1 MTNMPPMPTFRT
13 PGLRML
19 LASVAAVLAVAAP
32 ATALLGLPVALP
44 AADQHID
51 TPLGSIDASASEQ
64 GADACYDLGT
74 PALPVP
80 ALPAAPALPSLPVPV
95 PVAVPAV
102 PAIPTPS
109 AASSAC
115 VSAGLDGAS
124 ADIGADAAGIHAGTG
139 IQADSPVPM
148 DQVESTVYD
157 AQSTAG
163 ATAGEATGFFEGLA
177 EMLFG
182 WL

>member
-1 MTNMPPMPTFRT
+1 MTNMPPMPTFRM

-32 ATALLGLPVALP
+32 ATALFGLPVALP
-44 AADQHID
+44 AADQHVD

-64 GADACYDLGT
+64 GANTCYDLGT
-74 PALPVP
+74 PALP
-80 ALPAAPALPSLPVPV
+80 ALPAAPALPALPVPV

-109 AASSAC
+109 AASNAC

-139 IQADSPVPM
+139 IQADSPVSM

-157 AQSTAG
+157 AKSQAG
-163 ATAGEATGFFEGLA
+163 STAGEATSFLDDLT